1 MTFGVALDLPGVE
14 AGMQA
19 RVFLNPQRPKVELE
33 DERTIKLVWEF
44 KAMITITQNREL
56 SLVSDSAL
64 VLPEEGP
71 KPSMLFYVVQPGDTL
86 WGIARRYN
94 TTMAALAKANQL
106 TGTDQELVLG
116 KKLLIP
122 KVPIDN

>member
-1 MTFGVALDLPGVE
+1 
-14 AGMQA
+14 
-19 RVFLNPQRPKVELE
+19 
-33 DERTIKLVWEF
+33 
-44 KAMITITQNREL
+44 MITITQNREL

-122 KVPIDN
+122 KVPIAN